1 MISNTYPGVFV
12 ARPENAS
19 LSAAQWL
26 SGFNGQRR
34 LMGIGCDYD
43 VAFRCLG
50 WTRAHNPYGLDRRFH
65 VP

>member
-1 MISNTYPGVFV
+1 M